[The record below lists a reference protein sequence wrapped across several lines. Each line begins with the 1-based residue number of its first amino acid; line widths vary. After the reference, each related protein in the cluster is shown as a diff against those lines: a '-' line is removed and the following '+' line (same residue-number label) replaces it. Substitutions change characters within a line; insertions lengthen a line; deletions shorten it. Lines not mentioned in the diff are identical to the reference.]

1 MLVNDPQFAPVAPL
15 QVLEE
20 LAKRN
25 LRDGYGNYH
34 LMLAHHVAEKAKWFN
49 LMHLGA
55 VAQQLYKYFTII
67 MDNSIVELGSAVD
80 DKMIREAVEAV
91 KVSNTTVIP
100 VLPDVMG
107 DGEET
112 RRQALEACKR
122 WSDSE
127 TRMPGHG
134 MMLVAQGK
142 DWEDFTKTVDF
153 FFLDRYKYPTI
164 NWIGIPRWLENH
176 GISRVKAV
184 EYVLMVAPYI
194 NIHLFGFSDNIFAD
208 FQAARMDKQMIRG
221 IDSAVPLRYS
231 GSLSPMTTA
240 EEIGKRDPDWFENGQ
255 LETAHL
261 QNVVRVRS
269 WLR

>member
-1 MLVNDPQFAPVAPL
+1 MLINDPQFAPVAPL

-25 LRDGYGNYH
+25 LREGYGHYH

-49 LMHLGA
+49 LMHAGA
-55 VAQQLYKYFTII
+55 VALQPYRYSTII
-67 MDNSIVELGSAVD
+67 MDNSIVELGTAVD
-80 DKMIREAVEAV
+80 DNMIREAVNAV
-91 KVSNTTVIP
+91 KVPNTSVIP

-112 RRQALEACKR
+112 RRQALDAYQR
-122 WSDSE
+122 WSAQG

-142 DWEDFTKTVDF
+142 NWEDFTKTIDF
-153 FFLDRYKYPTI
+153 FFLGKSYSLI
-164 NWIGIPRWLENH
+164 NWVGIPRWLENH
-176 GISRVKAV
+176 GISRVRAI

-208 FQAARMDKQMIRG
+208 FQAARMDKKMIRG
-221 IDSAVPLRYS
+221 IDSAVPLRYT
-231 GSLSPMTTA
+231 GMLSPMTTA
-240 EEIGKRDPDWFENGQ
+240 EEIGKRDPDWFESGQ

-261 QNVVRVRS
+261 QNVLRVRS